1 MQYTKLLGIKIDDFC
16 SSIEFE
22 KNYGSKDNEEVN
34 DTKKDLETKGYVC
47 LLAKITNNIQI

>member
-34 DTKKDLETKGYVC
+34 DTKKNLETKGYVC